1 MMYRPIWLSRST
13 NPSAC
18 QTMNKEEIMNEKT
31 KYRLIDEASNTWMC
45 QECGFMASFEADGP
59 FENGWNVCPH
69 CGDAILRPDED
80 CGDVSL

>member
-1 MMYRPIWLSRST
+1 
-13 NPSAC
+13 
-18 QTMNKEEIMNEKT
+18 MNEKT

-69 CGDAILRPDED
+69 CGDVILRPDED
-80 CGDVSL
+80 C

>member
-1 MMYRPIWLSRST
+1 
-13 NPSAC
+13 
-18 QTMNKEEIMNEKT
+18 MNEDT

-69 CGDAILRPDED
+69 CGDMILQPDED
-80 CGDVSL
+80 YGDVSL